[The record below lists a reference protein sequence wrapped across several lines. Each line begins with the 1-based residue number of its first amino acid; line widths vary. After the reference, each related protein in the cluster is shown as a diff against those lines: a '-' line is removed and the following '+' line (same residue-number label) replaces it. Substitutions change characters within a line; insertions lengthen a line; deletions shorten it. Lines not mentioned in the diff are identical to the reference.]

1 MKKRYLLTAGAGLF
15 LSGFYLGGKCLVSM
29 INNEKTRADRNSAN
43 MHLFNDWLT
52 FLYADGQ
59 MEVYFHKNGFHRI
72 MIYGFGLIGAR
83 LTQALQKTDIEI
95 VAVMD
100 KAAYSGV
107 DGVIGTEADIPDCD
121 CIVVTP
127 VFYYEEICSMLKE
140 RTNIPVVSVRDIW
153 KE

>member
-1 MKKRYLLTAGAGLF
+1 MKKRYLLSAGAGLF
-15 LSGFYLGGKCLVSM
+15 LSGFYIGGKCLVSM
-29 INNEKTRADRNSAN
+29 INNEKTKADRNSAN
-43 MHLFNDWLT
+43 MHLFNDWLA
-52 FLYADGQ
+52 FLYAGGQ
-59 MEVYFHKNGFHRI
+59 MEAYFHTNGFRRI
-72 MIYGFGLIGAR
+72 MVYGNGLIGAR
-83 LTQALQKTDIEI
+83 LTQALQKTDVEI

-100 KAAYSGV
+100 KAAYSGA

-127 VFYYEEICSMLKE
+127 VFYHEEICSMLRE